1 MAKKSGSLKA
11 KRSASPSFW
20 QISRKDK
27 RFVVRTSPGPHPKS
41 YSYPLLVVLRDIL
54 GLARTRREA
63 LTILNGGK
71 VSVDGRVVKDEAFPV
86 GFMDVVD
93 FPEIGRSFRM
103 VPRYGRLIPVEIE
116 AKEKGLKLCFV
127 KSKSTVRG
135 SKISYGLHD
144 GRVIF
149 PEAEVDI
156 KPGDSCIIKVPTQEF
171 QASFRLAKETLALL
185 IRGEKSGEV
194 ATVEDL
200 KPGTYSRG
208 SIATIRFADGT
219 TSELP
224 TSILLPLGKQ
234 VPELTLSRLTA
245 Q

>member
-1 MAKKSGSLKA
+1 MAKKSGSLKT
-11 KRSASPSFW
+11 KRSAAPAFW

-27 RFVVRTSPGPHPKS
+27 RFVVRTSPGPHSKA
-41 YSYPLLVVLRDIL
+41 YSYPLLVVLRDVL

-63 LTILNGGK
+63 LSVLNQGK
-71 VSVDGRVVKDEAFPV
+71 VSVDGRVVKAEAFPI
-86 GFMDVVD
+86 GLMDVID
-93 FPEIGRSFRM
+93 FPTVGRSYRM
-103 VPRYGRLIPVEIE
+103 VPRKGRLVPVEIE
-116 AKEKGLKLCFV
+116 AKEKGLKLCYV
-127 KSKSTVRG
+127 KSKQTIKG

-156 KPGDSCIIKVPTQEF
+156 KPGDSCIIKLPTQEF
-171 QASFRLAKETLALL
+171 QANFRLAKETLALL

-208 SIATIRFADGT
+208 PIATIRFADGT

-224 TSILLPLGKQ
+224 TNVLLPLGKQ
-234 VPELTLSRLTA
+234 VPELTVTKLATS
-245 Q
+245 